1 MTCWFFRLMI
11 SLAADSGVS
20 VGRLTSR
27 HVAGCVGCRRFQED
41 CGVIEGALRAD
52 GAQYAW
58 GSGRFTHRVLSRL
71 GDSQPSN
78 RAWPV
83 RAALA
88 VAACIVIAAT
98 AAVFLT
104 RPATQPAGPSTV
116 TIVAFVPPDADLET
130 AWTRLIE
137 RPLVAEAESLT
148 NDTESGIRFLV
159 ACLNVSPAYNTPDAP
174 LR

>member
-11 SLAADSGVS
+11 SLAADSGDP

-27 HVAGCVGCRRFQED
+27 HVAGCAGCRRFQED

-52 GAQYAW
+52 AAQYART
-58 GSGRFTHRVLSRL
+58 SGQCTHRVLSRQVE
-71 GDSQPSN
+71 SQPSN
-78 RAWPV
+78 RGWPV
-83 RAALA
+83 RVALA
-88 VAACIVIAAT
+88 VAACIVIAAA

-104 RPATQPAGPSTV
+104 RPATQPAGPSAV

-130 AWTRLIE
+130 AWTRLVE

-159 ACLNVSPAYNTPDAP
+159 ACLNVSPAYNATDAP